1 MEYKCD
7 KQFGRHLRLEN
18 YDYSESGAYFITI
31 CTKNRE
37 CIFGEVK
44 DGIVELSPF
53 GKIAQEFWFEI
64 PERFNRVQLDKLAV
78 MPNHIHVILMVGAIH
93 ELPLPHSILLLRK
106 ERRKMLISKIIGFYK
121 MNTAKKINRL
131 RNTEGVSVYQRNYYD
146 RIIRNDDELNRV
158 REYIIMNPLKW
169 EFDKENPVGEP
180 DEFEKEFWEKF
191 R

>member
-1 MEYKCD
+1 
-7 KQFGRHLRLEN
+7 
-18 YDYSESGAYFITI
+18 
-31 CTKNRE
+31 
-37 CIFGEVK
+37 
-44 DGIVELSPF
+44 
-53 GKIAQEFWFEI
+53 
-64 PERFNRVQLDKLAV
+64 